1 MLAAMKR
8 DDPLLQSTHPCAPT
22 SVQGRPT
29 EELALVY
36 PPALGGERYELEPG
50 TVFGRSPDDGVT
62 AILNTT
68 VSRRHAAVQSGLGG
82 VLYLAD
88 LESRNGTR
96 VDGQRSELPLP
107 LGRQAVVRL
116 GDVLG
121 VIDAP
126 SDATFEDGDVLP
138 GRSPA
143 MRDARRLLERAASDH
158 APVLVL
164 GETGAGKE
172 RVAREIH
179 ERSGRLGEYVALSCA
194 ELSPE
199 LIESELFGHERGAF
213 TGAGGA
219 KPGLFMAAHGGTLF
233 LDEIGEL
240 PLDLQ
245 SKLLRVLQ
253 EGEVR
258 PLGSTRTQRVDVRVV
273 AATNRDLPAL
283 AETAGFRRDLYARLA
298 FWELRLPPLRERR
311 QDILEWVGLL
321 LARWN
326 DERHAETE
334 LQFLPDAAER
344 LLLHPWHDNLR
355 GLARLVHRL
364 ASIGAEQPIGLRML
378 ALAMPELGLPR
389 EAAVS
394 ESAPPPATSATA
406 PPQKSVLP
414 TARPNVPTRDEFLAA
429 YEQCGRSVRATA
441 KHFGRDRRQI
451 YRWLDGC
458 GIPRDSG
465 ND

>member
-1 MLAAMKR
+1 MKR
-8 DDPLLQSTHPCAPT
+8 DDPLFQSTHPRAPA
-22 SVQGRPT
+22 SDQARPT
-29 EELALVY
+29 EELTLVY
-36 PPALGGERYELEPG
+36 PHALAGEKYELKAG
-50 TVFGRSPDDGVT
+50 TVFGRSPDEGVS
-62 AILNTT
+62 AILDTT
-68 VSRRHAAVQSGLGG
+68 VSRRHATLQTGLGN
-82 VLYLAD
+82 VLCLAD

-96 VDGQRSELPLP
+96 VNGQRSELPLP
-107 LGRQAVVRL
+107 LGLQAVVRL

-121 VIDAP
+121 VVDAR

-138 GRSPA
+138 GGSPA

-179 ERSGRLGEYVALSCA
+179 ERSGRRGEYVALSCA

-219 KPGLFMAAHGGTLF
+219 KPGLFLTAHGGTLF

-245 SKLLRVLQ
+245 SKLLRVIQ

-258 PLGSTRTQRVDVRVV
+258 PLGSTRIQRVDVRVV

-283 AETAGFRRDLYARLA
+283 AETGGFRRDLYARLA

-326 DERHAETE
+326 DERHSQTE

-344 LLLHPWHDNLR
+344 VLLHSWHDNLR

-364 ASIGAEQPIGLRML
+364 ATLAPEQPIGLRTL
-378 ALAMPELGLPR
+378 ALALPELGPPR
-389 EAAVS
+389 EPRAV
-394 ESAPPPATSATA
+394 ESAAPPATSPTA
-406 PPQKSVLP
+406 PPQGSVLP
-414 TARPNVPTRDEFLAA
+414 KARPNMPTRDEFLAA
-429 YEQCGRSVRATA
+429 YEQCGRSVRGTA

-451 YRWLDGC
+451 YRWLDSFGV
-458 GIPRDSG
+458 PRESG